1 MADNRHFTDALQNEG
16 GSPVYLEDK
25 KLAERT
31 AVSGAASIANLK
43 FLLANDDTEGFN
55 TAIKAYIDEAIRS
68 ALGALVNNLDKGTAV
83 SRILATDGNND
94 LGTITPA
101 NLASVLGAMVCDI
114 TNAPYRKPAIQASE
128 RLTIRNSGIYTYTGN
143 PYGTLIVF
151 NAGYYQCQIDIPA
164 DLQYQYVEI
173 RTTNNDRADWSS
185 ITIEK
190 H

>member
-31 AVSGAASIANLK
+31 PVSGAASIANLK
-43 FLLANDDTEGFN
+43 FLLVNDDTEGFN

-68 ALGALVNNLDKGTAV
+68 ALGALVNNLDKGTAI

-101 NLASVLGAMVCDI
+101 NLSSVLGVDI
-114 TNAPYRKPAIQASE
+114 KKRGRISGQNLPSE
-128 RLTIRNSGIYTYTGN
+128 SGIWTVGGNAYRGLSEWSTFFLLDSQNGLGIDWETGN
-143 PYGTLIVF
+143 FKKLTPRSGEQFV
-151 NAGYYQCQIDIPA
+151 DI
-164 DLQYQYVEI
+164 
-173 RTTNNDRADWSS
+173 
-185 ITIEK
+185 
-190 H
+190 

>member
-68 ALGALVNNLDKGTAV
+68 ALGALVNNLDKGTAI
-83 SRILATDGNND
+83 SRILATDENND

-101 NLASVLGAMVCDI
+101 NLSSVLGGLMLSILTSSNDLNDYKSGWYSIVNANQPSNCPSWIGYNAVMFCKQI
-114 TNAPYRKPAIQASE
+114 QNTKSIQLIFETNDAIIAYRVYNGNSWGDWRKVT
-128 RLTIRNSGIYTYTGN
+128 LT
-143 PYGTLIVF
+143 
-151 NAGYYQCQIDIPA
+151 
-164 DLQYQYVEI
+164 
-173 RTTNNDRADWSS
+173 
-185 ITIEK
+185 
-190 H
+190 

>member
-31 AVSGAASIANLK
+31 PVSGAASIANLK

-55 TAIKAYIDEAIRS
+55 TAIKAYIDEAVRS
-68 ALGALVNNLDKGTAV
+68 ALGALVNNLDKGTAI

-101 NLASVLGAMVCDI
+101 NLSSVLGVDI
-114 TNAPYRKPAIQASE
+114 CFQE
-128 RLTIRNSGIYTYTGN
+128 RGTINGVSTLNRDLLKAGVYWSSSWIDQPSNVD
-143 PYGTLIVF
+143 PYGHVI
-151 NAGYYQCQIDIPA
+151 CISDIRLYSPY
-164 DLQYQYVEI
+164 D
-173 RTTNNDRADWSS
+173 SS
-185 ITIEK
+185 KLFSNHHVNGSWKGWEEL
-190 H
+190 

>member
-68 ALGALVNNLDKGTAV
+68 ALGALVNNLDKGTAI

-101 NLASVLGAMVCDI
+101 NLASVLGAESANFNNLTAYKTLYALQAGSGV
-114 TNAPYRKPAIQASE
+114 TWSNAPFSDKSCLLVTFLASFFGIQIAAAYDCSKAYM
-128 RLTIRNSGIYTYTGN
+128 RSYWGN
-143 PYGTLIVF
+143 WS
-151 NAGYYQCQIDIPA
+151 AWKQIE
-164 DLQYQYVEI
+164 LKQ
-173 RTTNNDRADWSS
+173 
-185 ITIEK
+185 
-190 H
+190 